1 MILELNITT
10 VAQWN
15 LQCK

>member
-10 VAQWN
+10 VVQWN